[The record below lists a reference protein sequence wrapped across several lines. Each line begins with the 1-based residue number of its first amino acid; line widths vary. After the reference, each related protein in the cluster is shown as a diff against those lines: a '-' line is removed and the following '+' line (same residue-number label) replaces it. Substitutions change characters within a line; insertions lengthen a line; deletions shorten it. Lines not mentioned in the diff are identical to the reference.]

1 MDDWDSDSEGRV
13 TEATPARLRTGSAQQ
28 RNQACPTDD
37 AAAVLA
43 KNIRGALENYLK
55 GRRLVRV
62 QIRHVEGSKTEGFL
76 KIEGGRGER
85 LLVDFRATSAPQ
97 GGLSALWVGGN
108 KISLLAGAPTK

>member
-1 MDDWDSDSEGRV
+1 MQ
-13 TEATPARLRTGSAQQ
+13 ATPTKLRAGSAQQ
-28 RNQACPTDD
+28 RNPGDPTED

-43 KNIRGALENYLK
+43 RSIRGALESYLK

-62 QIRHVEGSKTEGFL
+62 QIRRVDGSKTEGFL

-85 LLVDFRATSAPQ
+85 LLVDFRATSTPQ

-108 KISLLAGAPTK
+108 KISLVADVTANRTR